1 VTSTCGRLTGKILI
15 VAASALLLAGAADA
29 KATAKVIGTG
39 YIYPNSGGK
48 LSFGQAV
55 TGPPAAPVSTLAV
68 KLVNKPAQK
77 VRLAWTVTCSKGKG
91 GGSEDVVDPTTTQKS
106 GQKSVTSPAMVNL
119 PLPYAHPKTCSVS
132 VYAYLAKKDVKTL
145 LQILRTPG

>member
-1 VTSTCGRLTGKILI
+1 VTSTCGRLTGKIMI
-15 VAASALLLAGAADA
+15 VAASALLLAGVAAA
-29 KATAKVIGTG
+29 KPTAKVIGTG

-48 LSFGQAV
+48 LSFGQGQTV
-55 TGPPAAPVSTLAV
+55 APINALSV

-91 GGSEDVVDPTTTQKS
+91 GIGEDVVDPTTTQKS
-106 GQKSVTSPAMVNL
+106 GQKSVTSPATVNL

-132 VYAYLAKKDVKTL
+132 IYAYLTKQDLKTK
-145 LQILRTPG
+145 LQILRT